1 MSAATTII
9 EMHLDGGIACLDF
22 VNSAFNTEKEVIVER
37 LHTYSDILILAGR
50 LELLDEKVL
59 KDLKIKSEKNTLE
72 ADQVLKVARKIRQS
86 MFHVFTALANGKT
99 EDLSKKVLNDFNDA
113 VKSALDNR
121 TFIIVEKEL
130 IFSWKDVLSN
140 LMLPIWAFS
149 LSAYELLKNEDQHLI
164 KKCSACEWLFLDKTK
179 NHRRRWCDM
188 QTCGSSEKSRRYYQ
202 KLKVNQAQR

>member
-1 MSAATTII
+1 
-9 EMHLDGGIACLDF
+9 MHLDGGIACLDF
-22 VNSAFNTEKEVIVER
+22 VNSAYNTEKEVIVER

-50 LELLDEKVL
+50 LELLDENVL
-59 KDLKIKSEKNTLE
+59 KDLKIKAEKNTLE
-72 ADQVLKVARKIRQS
+72 ADQILKVARKIRQS

-99 EDLSKKVLNDFNDA
+99 EDLSKEVLNDFNDA
-113 VKSALDNR
+113 VKSALNNR
-121 TFIIVEKEL
+121 IFIIVETEL

-202 KLKVNQAQR
+202 KFKVNQAQR

>member
-1 MSAATTII
+1 
-9 EMHLDGGIACLDF
+9 MHLDGGIACLDF
-22 VNSAFNTEKEVIVER
+22 VNSAYNTEKEVIVER

-50 LELLDEKVL
+50 LELLDENVL
-59 KDLKIKSEKNTLE
+59 KDLKIKAEKNTLE
-72 ADQVLKVARKIRQS
+72 ADHILKVARKIRQS

-99 EDLSKKVLNDFNDA
+99 EDLSKEVLNDFNDA
-113 VKSALDNR
+113 VKSALNNR
-121 TFIIVEKEL
+121 IFIIVETEL

-202 KLKVNQAQR
+202 KFKVNQAQR

>member
-1 MSAATTII
+1 
-9 EMHLDGGIACLDF
+9 MHLDGGIACLDF
-22 VNSAFNTEKEVIVER
+22 VNSAYNTEKEVIVER

-50 LELLDEKVL
+50 LELLDENVL
-59 KDLKIKSEKNTLE
+59 KDLKIKAEKNTLE
-72 ADQVLKVARKIRQS
+72 ADQILKVARKIRQS

-99 EDLSKKVLNDFNDA
+99 EDLSKEVLNDFNDA
-113 VKSALDNR
+113 VKSALNNR
-121 TFIIVEKEL
+121 IFIIVETEL

-202 KLKVNQAQR
+202 KFKVNQAKR

>member
-1 MSAATTII
+1 
-9 EMHLDGGIACLDF
+9 
-22 VNSAFNTEKEVIVER
+22 
-37 LHTYSDILILAGR
+37 
-50 LELLDEKVL
+50 
-59 KDLKIKSEKNTLE
+59 
-72 ADQVLKVARKIRQS
+72 
-86 MFHVFTALANGKT
+86 VFTALANGKT
-99 EDLSKKVLNDFNDA
+99 EDLSKEVLNDFNDA
-113 VKSALDNR
+113 VKSALNNR
-121 TFIIVEKEL
+121 IFIIVETEL

-202 KLKVNQAQR
+202 KFKVNQAQR

>member
-1 MSAATTII
+1 
-9 EMHLDGGIACLDF
+9 MHLDGGIACLDF
-22 VNSAFNTEKEVIVER
+22 VNSAYNTEKEVIVER

-50 LELLDEKVL
+50 LELLDENVL
-59 KDLKIKSEKNTLE
+59 KNLKIKAEKNTLE

-86 MFHVFTALANGKT
+86 MFHVFTALANGKM
-99 EDLSKKVLNDFNDA
+99 EDLSKEVLNDFNDA
-113 VKSALDNR
+113 VKSALNNR
-121 TFIIVEKEL
+121 IFIIVETEL

-202 KLKVNQAQR
+202 KFKVNQAQR

>member
-1 MSAATTII
+1 
-9 EMHLDGGIACLDF
+9 MHLDGGIACLDF

>member
-1 MSAATTII
+1 
-9 EMHLDGGIACLDF
+9 MHLDGGIACLDF
-22 VNSAFNTEKEVIVER
+22 VNSAYNTEKEVIVER

-50 LELLDEKVL
+50 LELLDENVL
-59 KDLKIKSEKNTLE
+59 KDLKIKAEKNTLE
-72 ADQVLKVARKIRQS
+72 ADQILKVARKIRQS
-86 MFHVFTALANGKT
+86 MFHVFTALANGKM
-99 EDLSKKVLNDFNDA
+99 EDLSKEVLNDFNDA
-113 VKSALDNR
+113 VKSALNNR
-121 TFIIVEKEL
+121 IFIIVETEL

>member
-1 MSAATTII
+1 
-9 EMHLDGGIACLDF
+9 MHLDGGIACLDF
-22 VNSAFNTEKEVIVER
+22 VNSAYNTEKEVIVER

-50 LELLDEKVL
+50 LELLDENVL
-59 KDLKIKSEKNTLE
+59 KDLKIKAEKNTLE
-72 ADQVLKVARKIRQS
+72 ADQILKVARKIRQS
-86 MFHVFTALANGKT
+86 MFHVFTALANGKM
-99 EDLSKKVLNDFNDA
+99 EDLSKEVLNDFNDA
-113 VKSALDNR
+113 VKSALNNR
-121 TFIIVEKEL
+121 IFIIVETEL

-202 KLKVNQAQR
+202 KFKVNQAQR